1 MKKILLFSFVLTL
14 FAVTVFSQSIKFE
27 DYFIE
32 KSLRIDLL
40 HAGNSESS
48 YFYLDNLKQEPFWGG
63 SKKNLL
69 DKFDYGEYRVI
80 VKDKSSGR
88 NIYSRGYSTLF
99 QEWASSP
106 EAKTVSRSFF
116 ETITVPYPKNPVNI
130 EIYGRSKKTDFE
142 KVFEFEV
149 NPDSYFI
156 SPELSKK
163 YPWKKII
170 DNGPVSEKV
179 DIVFLADGYTETEM
193 VKFRADADR
202 MVGYFFSNS
211 PFKENKD
218 KFNFWIVE
226 SPSAESGT
234 DFPKD
239 KIYKNTIINSSFS
252 TFDVDRYLMTYD
264 IKTVRDLAA
273 NVPYDQII
281 ILVNSNVYGG
291 GGVYNYYSITS
302 VDDSFSDFVLV
313 HEFGHGFGC
322 LADEYYTS
330 DVAVEDYYDLSV
342 EPYEPNIT
350 TLVNFDKKWK
360 SMLENGTPVPTPQ
373 TPDYKNKIGVFE
385 GGGYVAKG
393 VFRPYMDC
401 TMKSRIR
408 DGFCPVCRKA
418 LTEMIEFYSK

>member
-1 MKKILLFSFVLTL
+1 MKKTLLFGLIIAL
-14 FAVTVFSQSIKFE
+14 FSGSVFSQSINFD

-40 HAGNSESS
+40 HAGNFESS
-48 YFYLDNLKQEPFWGG
+48 HFYLDNLKKEPFWGG
-63 SKKNLL
+63 SKTNLL
-69 DKFDYGEYRVI
+69 DKFDYGEHKVI
-80 VKDKSSGR
+80 VKDKSTGKE
-88 NIYSRGYSTLF
+88 IYSRGYSTLF

-106 EAKTVSRSFF
+106 EAKTVSKSFF
-116 ETITVPYPKNPVNI
+116 ETITVPYPKNPVII
-130 EIYGRSKKTDFE
+130 EVYGRSKKTNFE

-149 NPDSYFI
+149 NPGSYFI

-163 YPWKKII
+163 YPSKKII

-179 DIVFLADGYTETEM
+179 DIVFLADGYTESEM
-193 VKFRADADR
+193 EKFRKDADR
-202 MVGYFFSNS
+202 MAGYFFSNS

-226 SPSAESGT
+226 SPSAETGT
-234 DFPKD
+234 DFPKE
-239 KIYKNTIINSSFS
+239 KVYKNTIINSSFS

-281 ILVNSNVYGG
+281 ILVNSDVYGG

-302 VDDSFSDFVLV
+302 VDDDFSDFVIV
-313 HEFGHGFGC
+313 HEFGHAFGC

-330 DVAVEDYYDLSV
+330 EVGVEDYYDLKI

-360 SMLENGTPVPTPQ
+360 SMVESGTPVPTPE
-373 TPDYKNKIGVFE
+373 TPDNKNKVGVYE

-393 VFRPYMDC
+393 VYRPYIDC
-401 TMKSRIR
+401 TMKSRLR

>member
-1 MKKILLFSFVLTL
+1 MKKTLLFGLIIAL
-14 FAVTVFSQSIKFE
+14 FSGSVFSQSINFD

-40 HAGNSESS
+40 HAGNFESS
-48 YFYLDNLKQEPFWGG
+48 HFYLDNLKKEPFWGG
-63 SKKNLL
+63 SKTNLL
-69 DKFDYGEYRVI
+69 DKFDYGEHKVI
-80 VKDKSSGR
+80 VKDKSTGKE
-88 NIYSRGYSTLF
+88 IYSRGYSTLF

-106 EAKTVSRSFF
+106 EAKTVSKSFF
-116 ETITVPYPKNPVNI
+116 ETITVPYPKNPVII
-130 EIYGRSKKTDFE
+130 EIYGRSKKTNFE

-149 NPDSYFI
+149 NPGSYFI

-163 YPWKKII
+163 YPSKKII

-179 DIVFLADGYTETEM
+179 DIVFLADGYTESEM
-193 VKFRADADR
+193 EKFRKDADR
-202 MVGYFFSNS
+202 MAGYFFSNS

-226 SPSAESGT
+226 SPSVETGT
-234 DFPKD
+234 DFPKE
-239 KIYKNTIINSSFS
+239 KVYKNTIINSSFS

-264 IKTVRDLAA
+264 IKIVRDLAA

-281 ILVNSNVYGG
+281 ILVNSDVYGG

-302 VDDSFSDFVLV
+302 VDDDFSDFVIV
-313 HEFGHGFGC
+313 HEFGHAFGC

-330 DVAVEDYYDLSV
+330 EVGVEDYYDLKI

-360 SMLENGTPVPTPQ
+360 SMVESGTPVPTPE
-373 TPDYKNKIGVFE
+373 TPDNKNKVGVYE

-393 VFRPYMDC
+393 VYRPYIDC
-401 TMKSRIR
+401 TMKSRLR

>member
-1 MKKILLFSFVLTL
+1 MLF
-14 FAVTVFSQSIKFE
+14 
-27 DYFIE
+27 
-32 KSLRIDLL
+32 
-40 HAGNSESS
+40 
-48 YFYLDNLKQEPFWGG
+48 
-63 SKKNLL
+63 
-69 DKFDYGEYRVI
+69 
-80 VKDKSSGR
+80 
-88 NIYSRGYSTLF
+88 
-99 QEWASSP
+99 
-106 EAKTVSRSFF
+106 RS
-116 ETITVPYPKNPVNI
+116 
-130 EIYGRSKKTDFE
+130 E

-149 NPDSYFI
+149 NPSSYFI

-163 YPWKKII
+163 YPSKKII

-179 DIVFLADGYTETEM
+179 DVVFLADGYTESEM
-193 VKFRADADR
+193 EKFRNDANR
-202 MVGYFFSNS
+202 MAGYFFSNS
-211 PFKENKD
+211 PFKENKE

-226 SPSAESGT
+226 SPSVETGT
-234 DFPKD
+234 DFPKE

-302 VDDSFSDFVLV
+302 VDDDFSDFVVV
-313 HEFGHGFGC
+313 HEFGHAFGC

-330 DVAVEDYYDLSV
+330 EVGVEDYYDLSI

-360 SMLENGTPVPTPQ
+360 NMIDGGTPTPTPQ
-373 TPDYKNKIGVFE
+373 TAEFKSKIGVFE

-393 VFRPYMDC
+393 VYRPFMDC
-401 TMKSRIR
+401 TMKSRLR

-418 LTEMIEFYSK
+418 LTEMIEFYGK

>member
-1 MKKILLFSFVLTL
+1 MKKIILLGFVITLFSASL
-14 FAVTVFSQSIKFE
+14 FSQSIKFD

-40 HAGNSESS
+40 HAGNFQSS
-48 YFYLDNLKQEPFWGG
+48 NFYLDNLKQEPFWGG
-63 SKKNLL
+63 SKINLL
-69 DKFDYGEYRVI
+69 DKFDYGEHKVI
-80 VKDKSSGR
+80 VKDKSTGKE
-88 NIYSRGYSTLF
+88 IYSRGYSTLF

-106 EAKTVSRSFF
+106 EAKTVSKSFF
-116 ETITVPYPKNPVNI
+116 ETITVPFPKNPVNI
-130 EIYGRSKKTDFE
+130 EIYGRSKKTSFE

-149 NPDSYFI
+149 NPSSYFI

-163 YPWKKII
+163 YPSKKII

-179 DIVFLADGYTETEM
+179 DVVFLADGYTESEM
-193 VKFRADADR
+193 EKFRNDANR
-202 MVGYFFSNS
+202 MAGYFFSNS

-226 SPSAESGT
+226 SPSVETGT
-234 DFPKD
+234 DFPKE

-273 NVPYDQII
+273 NVPYDQIV

-302 VDDSFSDFVLV
+302 VDDDFSDFVIV
-313 HEFGHGFGC
+313 HEFGHAFGC

-330 DVAVEDYYDLSV
+330 EVGVEDYYDLSI

-360 SMLENGTPVPTPQ
+360 NMMESGTPIPTPQ
-373 TPDYKNKIGVFE
+373 TAEFKNKTGVFE

-393 VFRPYMDC
+393 VYRPFMDC
-401 TMKSRIR
+401 TMKSRLR

-418 LTEMIEFYSK
+418 LTEMIEFYAK

>member
-1 MKKILLFSFVLTL
+1 MKKIILLGFIITF
-14 FAVTVFSQSIKFE
+14 FAASLFSQSIKFD

-40 HAGNSESS
+40 HAGNFESS
-48 YFYLDNLKQEPFWGG
+48 HFYLDNLKQEPFWGG
-63 SKKNLL
+63 SKTNLL
-69 DKFDYGEYRVI
+69 DKFDYGEHKVI

-88 NIYSRGYSTLF
+88 EIYSRGYSTLF

-106 EAKTVSRSFF
+106 EAKTVSKSFF

-130 EIYGRSKKTDFE
+130 EIYGRSKKTNFE

-149 NPDSYFI
+149 NPSSYFI

-163 YPWKKII
+163 YTSKKII

-179 DIVFLADGYTETEM
+179 DVVFLADGYTESEM
-193 VKFRADADR
+193 EKFRNDADR
-202 MVGYFFSNS
+202 MAGYFFGNS

-226 SPSAESGT
+226 SPSVETGT
-234 DFPKD
+234 DFPKE

-302 VDDSFSDFVLV
+302 VDDDFSDFVIV
-313 HEFGHGFGC
+313 HEFGHAFGC

-330 DVAVEDYYDLSV
+330 EVGVEDYYDLSI

-360 SMLENGTPVPTPQ
+360 NMVESGTPIPTPQ
-373 TPDYKNKIGVFE
+373 TAEFKSKIGVFE

-393 VFRPYMDC
+393 VYRPFMDC
-401 TMKSRIR
+401 TMKSRLR
-408 DGFCPVCRKA
+408 DGFCPVCRRA
-418 LTEMIEFYSK
+418 LTEMIEFYAK

>member
-1 MKKILLFSFVLTL
+1 MKKIILLGFVITL
-14 FAVTVFSQSIKFE
+14 FAASLFSQSIKFD

-40 HAGNSESS
+40 HAGNFESS
-48 YFYLDNLKQEPFWGG
+48 HFYLDNLKQEPFWGG
-63 SKKNLL
+63 SKTNLL
-69 DKFDYGEYRVI
+69 DKFDYGEHKVI
-80 VKDKSSGR
+80 VKDKSSGKE
-88 NIYSRGYSTLF
+88 IYTRGYSTLF

-106 EAKTVSRSFF
+106 EAKTVSKSFF
-116 ETITVPYPKNPVNI
+116 ETITVPFPKNPVII
-130 EIYGRSKKTDFE
+130 EIYGRSKKTNFE

-149 NPDSYFI
+149 NPSSYFI

-163 YPWKKII
+163 YPSKKII

-179 DIVFLADGYTETEM
+179 DVVFLADGYTESEM
-193 VKFRADADR
+193 DKFRNDANR
-202 MVGYFFSNS
+202 MAGYFFGNS

-226 SPSAESGT
+226 SPSAETGT
-234 DFPKD
+234 DFPKE
-239 KIYKNTIINSSFS
+239 KIYKSTIINSSFS

-302 VDDSFSDFVLV
+302 VDDDFSDFVIV
-313 HEFGHGFGC
+313 HEFGHAFGC

-330 DVAVEDYYDLSV
+330 EVGVEDYYDLSI

-350 TLVNFDKKWK
+350 TLVNFEKKWK
-360 SMLENGTPVPTPQ
+360 NMVESGTPIPTPQ
-373 TPDYKNKIGVFE
+373 TAEFKSKIGVFE

-393 VFRPYMDC
+393 VYRPFMDC
-401 TMKSRIR
+401 TMKSRLR
-408 DGFCPVCRKA
+408 DGFCPVCRRA
-418 LTEMIEFYSK
+418 LTEMIEFYAK

>member
-1 MKKILLFSFVLTL
+1 MKKIFLLGFLLTVSVVNL
-14 FAVTVFSQSIKFE
+14 FSQSVKFE

-40 HAGNSESS
+40 HAGNFESS

-69 DKFDYGEYRVI
+69 DKFDYGEYKVI
-80 VKDKSSGR
+80 VKDKLTEKE
-88 NIYSRGYSTLF
+88 IYSRGYSTLF

-106 EAKTVSRSFF
+106 EAKTLSRSFF
-116 ETITVPYPKNPVNI
+116 ETIIVPYPQNNVII
-130 EIYGRSKKTDFE
+130 EIYGRDKKNNF
-142 KVFEFEV
+142 KNVFEFEV
-149 NPDSYFI
+149 NPESYFI

-163 YPWKKII
+163 FPSKKII
-170 DNGPVSEKV
+170 ENGPSSEKV
-179 DIVFLADGYTETEM
+179 DIVFLAEGYTESEM
-193 VKFRADADR
+193 EKFRKDADR
-202 MVGYFFSNS
+202 MVSYFFSNS

-226 SPSAESGT
+226 SPSAETGT

-239 KIYKNTIINSSFS
+239 KIYKNTIVNSSFS

-291 GGVYNYYSITS
+291 GGVYNYYSITT
-302 VDDSFSDFVLV
+302 VDDSYSDFVLV
-313 HEFGHGFGC
+313 HEFGHAFGC

-330 DVAVEDYYDLSV
+330 DVAVEDYYDLST

-350 TLVNFDKKWK
+350 TLINFNKKWK
-360 SMLENGTPVPTPQ
+360 SMLESNIPIPTPQ
-373 TPDYKNKIGVFE
+373 TPEYKNKVGVFE

-393 VFRPYMDC
+393 IFRPYMDC
-401 TMKSRIR
+401 TMKSRLKN
-408 DGFCPVCRKA
+408 GFCPVCRKA
-418 LTEMIEFYSK
+418 LTEMIEFYCK